1 MNSSKE
7 FLVKKKTKQEL
18 MEDLRRSPLIS
29 LKLRYFDR
37 TEKSPKF
44 LSKIPTTLKA
54 LTPIDPKKLNYSPLD
69 PFLTF
74 EKTSNCH
81 TFSKLGRF
89 EHNIFENFKS
99 TSYSDR
105 ISKLTTLKPE
115 EKETQALV
123 LNKNKDMSGQSPK
136 MKKLKISSLNQ
147 SYEIRRSL
155 SKNRKHEILKQ
166 KSLKTKEKIELKF
179 KKLEFRQHISV
190 KPIQEY
196 KSFLRY

>member
-1 MNSSKE
+1 
-7 FLVKKKTKQEL
+7 
-18 MEDLRRSPLIS
+18 
-29 LKLRYFDR
+29 
-37 TEKSPKF
+37 
-44 LSKIPTTLKA
+44 
-54 LTPIDPKKLNYSPLD
+54 
-69 PFLTF
+69 
-74 EKTSNCH
+74 
-81 TFSKLGRF
+81 
-89 EHNIFENFKS
+89 
-99 TSYSDR
+99 
-105 ISKLTTLKPE
+105 
-115 EKETQALV
+115 
-123 LNKNKDMSGQSPK
+123 MSGQSPK